1 MCGGTTTV
9 DQGFD
14 SGNVQGLVTV
24 SLHELGATYEGVLPG
39 LLG

>member
-1 MCGGTTTV
+1 MAVGGTV

-14 SGNVQGLVTV
+14 TVNAQGLFTV